1 MEARMTVFDS
11 KFSIKME
18 IARLTKEKYLL
29 KVKKIFG
36 KASHKEID
44 EIDAKLD
51 ELARSL
57 TRLWHL

>member
-1 MEARMTVFDS
+1 MTVFDS

>member
-1 MEARMTVFDS
+1 MTVFDS

-36 KASHKEID
+36 KASQKEID
-44 EIDAKLD
+44 EFDAKLD